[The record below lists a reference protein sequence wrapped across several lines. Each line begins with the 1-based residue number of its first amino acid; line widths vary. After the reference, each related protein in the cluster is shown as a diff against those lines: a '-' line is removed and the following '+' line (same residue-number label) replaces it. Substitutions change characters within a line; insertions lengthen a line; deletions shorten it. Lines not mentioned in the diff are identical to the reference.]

1 MNHFDVIIV
10 GAGPVGATLA
20 LALPDNGL
28 RVGILEARQDM
39 VHGDDTRTLALSYGS
54 KLILQRLNIWPQL
67 INPTAI
73 HSIHISQRGS
83 WGRAVLRAGEAAVPA
98 LGYVVGYQ
106 ALQNVTHE
114 ALQQKNIFYLKGAAV
129 SKTLATRAFREVTYA
144 YQGRSE
150 TATARVVVLADGGRA
165 LRGAQP
171 QVSRSRDYQQSALV
185 ANVKT
190 TIPHTNRAFE
200 RFTPEGPVALLPI
213 DEGYALVWVAPK
225 EKIAGL
231 LQLSDADFLDM
242 LLQHFGAR
250 VGNFVAVSKR
260 ASFALSLSYTK
271 PATAER
277 LALVGNAAQTLHPVA
292 GQGFNLGIRDA
303 YELSSQIATSPPE
316 EIGSVAMLKQYSH
329 SRTRDAGT
337 SILFT
342 DALVRLFSNNY
353 PLLSLGR
360 SLGLSLLDNLPGAKH
375 YLSRKMMLGN

>member
-28 RVGILEARQDM
+28 RVGILEARRDT
-39 VHGDDTRTLALSYGS
+39 VHGEDTRTLALSYGS
-54 KLILQRLNIWPQL
+54 KLILQRLNIWPKL
-67 INPTAI
+67 INPTPI

-83 WGRAVLRAGEAAVPA
+83 WGRALLKASEVTVPA
-98 LGYVVGYQ
+98 LGYVVGYE
-106 ALQNVTHE
+106 ALQKVMHE
-114 ALQQKNIFYLKGAAV
+114 ALQRKNVLYLKGAAV
-129 SKTLATRAFREVTYA
+129 SKTLATRAFREVSYN
-144 YQGRSE
+144 YQERSE
-150 TATARVVVLADGGRA
+150 TATARLVVLADGGRA

-231 LQLSDADFLDM
+231 LQLSDADFLHM

-260 ASFALSLSYTK
+260 ASFALSLSYAK
-271 PATAER
+271 PATTER
-277 LALVGNAAQTLHPVA
+277 LALIGNAAQTLHPVA

-303 YELSSQIATSPPE
+303 YELSSQIATSRPE
-316 EIGSVAMLKQYSH
+316 EVGNDAMLKQYSR

-360 SLGLSLLDNLPGAKH
+360 SVGLSFLDNLPGAKD

>member
-1 MNHFDVIIV
+1 MNHFDIIIV

-28 RVGILEARQDM
+28 RVGILEARQD
-39 VHGDDTRTLALSYGS
+39 VDHGEDTRTLALSYGS

-67 INPTAI
+67 LNPTPI
-73 HSIHISQRGS
+73 NSIHISQRGS
-83 WGRAVLRAGEAAVPA
+83 WGRAMLKATDAGVPA

-106 ALQNVTHE
+106 ALQKVTHA
-114 ALQQKNIFYLKGAAV
+114 ALQQKNIFYIKGAAV
-129 SKTLATRAFREVTYA
+129 SKTLATRAFREVTYN

-150 TATARVVVLADGGRA
+150 TATARLVVLADGGRA

-171 QVSRSRDYQQSALV
+171 QVFRSRDYQQSALV

-190 TIPHTNRAFE
+190 TIPHKNCAFE

-213 DEGYALVWVAPK
+213 DAGYALVWVAPK

-231 LQLSDADFLDM
+231 LQLPDADFLDV
-242 LLQHFGAR
+242 LFQHFGVR
-250 VGNFVAVSKR
+250 VGNFIAVSKR

-277 LALVGNAAQTLHPVA
+277 LAFIGNAAQTLHPVA

-303 YELSSQIATSPPE
+303 YELSSQIAASGME
-316 EIGSVAMLKQYSH
+316 EIGSADMLKQYGR

-342 DALVRLFSNNY
+342 DTLVRLFSNNY
-353 PLLSLGR
+353 PLLSVGR

>member
-28 RVGILEARQDM
+28 RVGILEARQDTA
-39 VHGDDTRTLALSYGS
+39 HGEDTRTLALSYGS

-67 INPTAI
+67 INPTPI

-83 WGRAVLRAGEAAVPA
+83 WGRALLKASEVTVPA
-98 LGYVVGYQ
+98 LGYVVGYE

-114 ALQQKNIFYLKGAAV
+114 ALQRKNIFYLKGAAV
-129 SKTLATRAFREVTYA
+129 SRTLATRAFREVTYS

-150 TATARVVVLADGGRA
+150 IATARLVVLADGGRA

-190 TIPHTNRAFE
+190 NIPHTNRAFE

-225 EKIAGL
+225 EKIVGL

-250 VGNFVAVSKR
+250 VGNFVGVSKR

-271 PATAER
+271 PATTER
-277 LALVGNAAQTLHPVA
+277 LALIGNAAQTLHPVA

-303 YELSSQIATSPPE
+303 YELSSQIATSRPE
-316 EIGSVAMLKQYSH
+316 EVGSDAMLKQYSR